1 MCVVS
6 FRRSAE
12 TSEIISRPGKRLMKR
27 LRILFFSFLFASVPW
42 TVAAAQ
48 TPPANAPASAT
59 AAESK
64 TTEAAPTTIVEYAP
78 LPAQYARAKAYSSVH
93 YRHVFVGAF
102 YGFLVLLVLLR
113 WRITPAFRN
122 LAERTSSNRF
132 LQLIIFAPLI
142 LLTLAVV
149 GIATDIWDESLE
161 RAYGLSVQG
170 WGAWTRD
177 WLLSQV
183 FMLIVGTILVG
194 ILYRVIRLS
203 PKRWWFYF
211 WLASIPILLAIFF
224 VQPIVIDPLFYT
236 FKPLESVQP
245 VLLSEMQ
252 KVVHRG
258 GMTIPADRMFVMN
271 ASSKTTGLNAYVTG
285 FGASKRVVVWDNT
298 IANATVPQILFVFG
312 HEMGHY
318 VLLHIPKEIAIDAT
332 ILLFLLYL
340 AYRLSNGMLAR
351 WGAQWGVRDLQD
363 WASLPALL
371 FVITLLA
378 FLATPVFNG
387 VSRHF
392 EHEADRYGLEVI
404 HGIVPDPNQVAAHY
418 FQKSGEKNLSD
429 PDPSTFIKI
438 WFFDH
443 PTRPERVHF
452 VATYNPWTEG
462 QEPKYVK

>member
-1 MCVVS
+1 MKRFLILIFSCLLASVS
-6 FRRSAE
+6 FAVS
-12 TSEIISRPGKRLMKR
+12 
-27 LRILFFSFLFASVPW
+27 
-42 TVAAAQ
+42 AAQ
-48 TPPANAPASAT
+48 TAPENTSAPST
-59 AAESK
+59 AIESK
-64 TTEAAPTTIVEYAP
+64 TSEAAPTTIVEYAP
-78 LPAQYARAKAYSSVH
+78 PPAEYARAKAYSRAH
-93 YRHVFVGAF
+93 YRHVFIDAL
-102 YGFLVLLVLLR
+102 YGFLLLLVLLR
-113 WRITPAFRN
+113 WRVAPAYRN
-122 LAERTSSNRF
+122 WAERTSSRRF
-132 LQLIIFAPLI
+132 VQKIIFVPLI
-142 LLTLAVV
+142 LLTLSVL
-149 GIATDIWDESLE
+149 GIPTDIWDQSLE
-161 RAYGLSVQG
+161 RAFGLSVQG
-170 WGAWTRD
+170 WSAWTRD
-177 WLLSQV
+177 WIVNQAL
-183 FMLIVGTILVG
+183 MLIVGTVLIG
-194 ILYRVIRLS
+194 ILYGVIRRS

-211 WLASIPILLAIFF
+211 WLASIPILLMMFF
-224 VQPIVIDPLFYT
+224 LQPIVIDPLFYT

-252 KVVHRG
+252 RVVHRG
-258 GMTIPADRMFVMN
+258 GMEIPADRMFVMN

-298 IANATVPQILFVFG
+298 IANATVPETLFVFG

-340 AYRLSNGMLAR
+340 GYRLSNGMLAR
-351 WGAQWGVRDLQD
+351 WGVQWGIRDLQD
-363 WASLPALL
+363 WASFPALL
-371 FVITLLA
+371 FVMTLLA
-378 FLATPVFNG
+378 FLATPLFNG

-452 VATYNPWTEG
+452 VATYNPWAEG
-462 QEPKYVK
+462 QEPRYVK